1 MKKAIAMILLGVMS
15 LSLLAGCGK
24 KEEAPVVSD
33 TAQETSISAPEEEP
47 VSEPEIPAAPE
58 GMERSYLTGEWID
71 EAIANQRPLA
81 VMLGNTKI
89 ATPQYGITDADVI
102 YEAAVEGQE
111 TRLMAIFQDYANLEK
126 VMSIRSCRH
135 YYVHWALE
143 FDAIYAHYGQAK
155 YAVEILSQDYVNNLS
170 GLDGG
175 VEKVMYKRDSDRK
188 APHNAYTTGEGIVAG
203 IAYKGYETQ
212 HAADYSG
219 HYKFVEDDDQQLFLQ
234 GGTPAAVVEPGYL
247 VNKPWFVFDSET
259 GLYKRFQNGAAQ
271 TDGNNGKQVEV
282 KNIIIQ
288 ICEWNR
294 MSSEDEYLNM
304 ETMKGG
310 SGYYITNGTA
320 IPVTWKKDSLQSPTR
335 YYKEDGSEIQLNQGK
350 TWVCVTEDTY
360 ADKIAFYP
368 SEEEY
373 ANR

>member
-15 LSLLAGCGK
+15 LSLLTGCGK
-24 KEEAPVVSD
+24 KEETPAVSD
-33 TAQETSISAPEEEP
+33 TAQETSISAPEEVP
-47 VSEPEIPAAPE
+47 VSEPEIPAVPE
-58 GMERSYLTGEWID
+58 GMARSYLTGEWID
-71 EAIANQRPLA
+71 ETIANQRPLA

-175 VEKVMYKRDSDRK
+175 VEKVMYKRDSNRK

-219 HYKFVEDDDQQLFLQ
+219 HYKFAEDDNQQLFLQ
-234 GGTPAAVVEPGYL
+234 GGSPAAVVEPGYL

-360 ADKIAFYP
+360 ADKIAFYS

>member
-15 LSLLAGCGK
+15 LSLLTGCGK
-24 KEEAPVVSD
+24 KEETPAVSD
-33 TAQETSISAPEEEP
+33 TAQETSISAPEEVP
-47 VSEPEIPAAPE
+47 VSEPEIPAVPE
-58 GMERSYLTGEWID
+58 GMARSYLTGEWID
-71 EAIANQRPLA
+71 ETIANQRPLA

-175 VEKVMYKRDSDRK
+175 VEKVMYKRDSNRK

-219 HYKFVEDDDQQLFLQ
+219 HYKFVEDDNQQLFLQ
-234 GGTPAAVVEPGYL
+234 GGSPAAVVEPGYL

-335 YYKEDGSEIQLNQGK
+335 YYKEDGSEIPLNQGK

-360 ADKIAFYP
+360 ADKIAFYS

>member
-15 LSLLAGCGK
+15 LSLLTGCGK
-24 KEEAPVVSD
+24 KEETSAVSD
-33 TAQETSISAPEEEP
+33 TAQETSISAPEEVP
-47 VSEPEIPAAPE
+47 VSEPEIPAVPE
-58 GMERSYLTGEWID
+58 GMARSYLTGEWID
-71 EAIANQRPLA
+71 ETIANQRPLA

-102 YEAAVEGQE
+102 YEAAVEGHE

-175 VEKVMYKRDSDRK
+175 VEKVMYKRDSNRK

-219 HYKFVEDDDQQLFLQ
+219 HYKFVEDDNQQLFLQ
-234 GGTPAAVVEPGYL
+234 GGSPAAVVEPGYL

-360 ADKIAFYP
+360 ADKIAFYS

>member
-15 LSLLAGCGK
+15 LSLLTGCGK
-24 KEEAPVVSD
+24 KEETSAVSD
-33 TAQETSISAPEEEP
+33 TAQETSISAPEEVP
-47 VSEPEIPAAPE
+47 VSEPEIPAVPE
-58 GMERSYLTGEWID
+58 GMARSYLTGGWLD
-71 EAIANQRPLA
+71 ETIANQRPLA

-175 VEKVMYKRDSDRK
+175 VEKVMYKRDSNRK

-219 HYKFVEDDDQQLFLQ
+219 HYKFVEDDNQQLFLQ
-234 GGTPAAVVEPGYL
+234 GGSPAAVVEPGYL

-350 TWVCVTEDTY
+350 NGYV
-360 ADKIAFYP
+360 
-368 SEEEY
+368 
-373 ANR
+373 

>member
-1 MKKAIAMILLGVMS
+1 MKKALAMILLGVMS

-24 KEEAPVVSD
+24 KEETPVVSD
-33 TAQETSISAPEEEP
+33 TVQESSVSEPEEEP
-47 VSEPEIPAAPE
+47 VSEPEEPAVPE
-58 GMERSYLTGEWID
+58 GMARSYLTGEWID

-89 ATPQYGITDADVI
+89 ATPQYGITDADII

-170 GLDGG
+170 GLDGS
-175 VEKVMYKRDSDRK
+175 VEKVMYKRDSSRK

-203 IAYKGYETQ
+203 IAVKGYETQ

-219 HYKFVEDDDQQLFLQ
+219 HYKFVEDDDQQLFLTD
-234 GGTPAAVVEPGYL
+234 GTPATVVEPGYL
-247 VNKPWFVFDSET
+247 VNKPWFVYDSET

-310 SGYYITNGTA
+310 SGYYITNGAA

-373 ANR
+373 AN

>member
-15 LSLLAGCGK
+15 LSLLTGCGK
-24 KEEAPVVSD
+24 KEETPAVSD
-33 TAQETSISAPEEEP
+33 TAQETSISAPEEVP
-47 VSEPEIPAAPE
+47 VSEPETPAVPE
-58 GMERSYLTGEWID
+58 GMARSYLTGEWID

-102 YEAAVEGQE
+102 YDPPQEGQE

-234 GGTPAAVVEPGYL
+234 GGSPAAVVEPGYL

>member
-15 LSLLAGCGK
+15 LSLLVGCGK
-24 KEEAPVVSD
+24 KEETPDVSD
-33 TAQETSISAPEEEP
+33 TEQETSISAPEEVP
-47 VSEPEIPAAPE
+47 VSEPEIPAVPE
-58 GMERSYLTGEWID
+58 GMARSYLTGEWID
-71 EAIANQRPLA
+71 ETIANQRPLA

-175 VEKVMYKRDSDRK
+175 VEKVMYKRDSNRK

-219 HYKFVEDDDQQLFLQ
+219 HYKFVEDDNQQLFLQ
-234 GGTPAAVVEPGYL
+234 GGSPAAVVEPGYL

>member
-24 KEEAPVVSD
+24 KEETPVVSD
-33 TAQETSISAPEEEP
+33 SAQETSISVPEEEP

-58 GMERSYLTGEWID
+58 GMARSYLTGEWID

-282 KNIIIQ
+282 KNIIVQ

>member
-15 LSLLAGCGK
+15 LSLLTGCGK
-24 KEEAPVVSD
+24 KEETPAVSD
-33 TAQETSISAPEEEP
+33 TAQETSISVPEEEP

-58 GMERSYLTGEWID
+58 GMARSYLTGEWID

-282 KNIIIQ
+282 KNIIVQ